1 MRIAPLGLA
10 LAAALGTIPDA
21 AAARLGSIE
30 FHPCTLQAPGMP
42 VSVEAQCGTL
52 EVPED
57 PAAPEGRRIALAL
70 AWIPASGEAQPD
82 PVVMIAGGPGQSALE
97 SYPGVASAFADIR
110 KNRHVLLVDQR
121 GTGGSNR
128 LACDLEE
135 GENPFAGAAEPTA
148 EDAAAF
154 ATRCRDQLSANADL
168 RLYTTGVAIQDL
180 EAVRVAVGAPTLNLV
195 GISYGTRVAQQF
207 AARYPGSVRSL
218 VLDGV
223 APNDLVL
230 GSEFALRLEDSL
242 RLQFARCAEDAACRE
257 RFGDPRETLERVLA
271 LAAAGETVVRYRD
284 PVTAEPREETLTR
297 GHVATLARMYAYQP
311 IAFATLPLALHEAA
325 EGRPET
331 LMAQA
336 RMITGQLG
344 ASIVHGMQL
353 SVVCAEDAP
362 ELVADPAAEGTVLG
376 NDFARF
382 IAAQCAV
389 WPAGERAA
397 EFRAPLATD
406 VPALLFS
413 GEFDPVTPPSYGER
427 VAASLPRGRHLVLR
441 GQGHNVFGAGC
452 APTLMARFIETTDAA
467 ALDAGC
473 LDQLVY
479 TPPFTGYHGWE
490 P

>member
-21 AAARLGSIE
+21 AAARLGSID
-30 FHPCTLQAPGMP
+30 FTPCTLRTPGMP
-42 VSVEAQCGTL
+42 ASVEAQCGAL
-52 EVPED
+52 EVAED
-57 PAAPEGRRIALAL
+57 PAAPDGRRITLAL
-70 AWIPASGEAQPD
+70 AWIPAKGDAQPD

-97 SYPGVASAFADIR
+97 TYPAAAPAFSDIR
-110 KNRHVLLVDQR
+110 KNRNVLLVDQR
-121 GTGGSNR
+121 GTGGSHR
-128 LACDLEE
+128 LSCEVDEAS
-135 GENPFAGAAEPTA
+135 NPFADAELPTP
-148 EDAAAF
+148 EAAADF
-154 ATRCRDQLSANADL
+154 AMRCRDQLSATADL
-168 RLYTTGVAIQDL
+168 RLYTTGIAIQDL
-180 EAVRVAVGAPTLNLV
+180 EAVRVAVGAPSLNLV
-195 GISYGTRVAQQF
+195 GISYGTRVAQQY
-207 AARYPGSVRSL
+207 AARYPASTRSL

-230 GSEFALRLEDSL
+230 GSEFALRLEESL
-242 RLQFARCAEDAACRE
+242 DLQFARCADDATCRE
-257 RFGDPRETLERVLA
+257 RFGAPRDTLARVLA
-271 LAAAGETVVRYRD
+271 LADAGQTVVRYRD

-297 GHVATLARMYAYQP
+297 GHVAGLVRMYAYQP
-311 IAFATLPLALHEAA
+311 LAAATLPLALHEAA

-344 ASIVHGMQL
+344 ESIVHGMQL

-362 ELVADPAAEGTVLG
+362 ELVADPAVEGSLLG
-376 NDFARF
+376 NEFVRF
-382 IAAQCAV
+382 TAAQCAV

-397 EFRAPLATD
+397 DFRAPLATD

-413 GEFDPVTPPSYGER
+413 GEYDPVTPPSYGER
-427 VAASLPRGRHLVLR
+427 VAASLPKGRHLVLR

-467 ALDAGC
+467 ALDASC
-473 LDQLVY
+473 LEQLVRV
-479 TPPFTGYHGWE
+479 PPFTGFHGWE

>member
-21 AAARLGSIE
+21 AAARLGSID
-30 FHPCTLQAPGMP
+30 FTPCTLEATGLPM
-42 VSVEAQCGTL
+42 SVVAQCGTL

-57 PAAPEGRRIALAL
+57 PAAPDGRRITLAL

-97 SYPGVASAFADIR
+97 TYPAASAAFADVR

-128 LACDLEE
+128 LACEDGEAE
-135 GENPFAGAAEPTA
+135 GMFA
-148 EDAAAF
+148 DAAAPTVEE
-154 ATRCRDQLSANADL
+154 AAAVAMRCRDQLSAHADL

-180 EAVRVAVGAPTLNLV
+180 EAVRLAVGAPSLNLV
-195 GISYGTRVAQQF
+195 GISYGTRVAQQY
-207 AARYPGSVRSL
+207 AARYPASTRSL

-242 RLQFARCAEDAACRE
+242 RLQFARCSEDATCRG
-257 RFGDPRETLERVLA
+257 RFGDPRETLARVLA
-271 LAAAGETVVRYRD
+271 MAEAGQTVVRYRD
-284 PVTAEPREETLTR
+284 PVTAEAREETLTR
-297 GHVATLARMYAYQP
+297 GHVAMLARMYAYQP
-311 IAFATLPLALHEAA
+311 MVLSTLPLALHEAA
-325 EGRPET
+325 EGRPEA

-344 ASIVHGMQL
+344 ASIVFGMQL

-362 ELVADPAAEGTVLG
+362 ELVPDPAAEGTVLG

-382 IAAQCAV
+382 TAAQCAV

-397 EFRAPLATD
+397 DFRAPLATD

-427 VAASLPRGRHLVLR
+427 VAASLPNGRHLVLR

-479 TPPFTGYHGWE
+479 TPPFTGFHGWE